1 MAADRQPVLKDM
13 DTTQNPPNT
22 VREAADSPMTWQ
34 QARILIVDDETADI
48 ALLERI
54 LRKEGFVH
62 VKGITDPHLVTTQ
75 VATFR
80 PAVIVLD
87 VKMPFL
93 DGFQVLARLQETR
106 RESFLPVMVTTG
118 SAERSEEHTSE
129 LQSLMRISYAVF
141 CLKKK
146 N

>member
-62 VKGITDPHLVTTQ
+62 GNGITDTTLVTTQ
-75 VATFR
+75 VETFR
-80 PAVIVLD
+80 TAVIVLAA
-87 VKMPFL
+87 KM
-93 DGFQVLARLQETR
+93 
-106 RESFLPVMVTTG
+106 
-118 SAERSEEHTSE
+118 RSQKNTYEHQT
-129 LQSLMRISYAVF
+129 
-141 CLKKK
+141 
-146 N
+146 

>member
-93 DGFQVLARLQETR
+93 AGFQVLARLQETR
-106 RESFLPVMVTTG
+106 RESFLTVMVPTG
-118 SAERSEEHTSE
+118 SAGSD
-129 LQSLMRISYAVF
+129 L
-141 CLKKK
+141 CLRPPEPGAQDLAQTPRTHIG
-146 N
+146 

>member
-1 MAADRQPVLKDM
+1 MSICCYLFLLKIRRPPRSTRT
-13 DTTQNPPNT
+13 DTLFPYTTLFRST

-80 PAVIVLD
+80 PAVKIGRAHV
-87 VKMPFL
+87 
-93 DGFQVLARLQETR
+93 
-106 RESFLPVMVTTG
+106 
-118 SAERSEEHTSE
+118 
-129 LQSLMRISYAVF
+129 
-141 CLKKK
+141 
-146 N
+146 

>member
-106 RESFLPVMVTTG
+106 RESFLPVLVSTG
-118 SAERSEEHTSE
+118 SRSAEHPSA
-129 LQSLMRISYAVF
+129 LQSQMRTSY
-141 CLKKK
+141 
-146 N
+146 

>member
-87 VKMPFL
+87 VKM
-93 DGFQVLARLQETR
+93 
-106 RESFLPVMVTTG
+106 
-118 SAERSEEHTSE
+118 RSEEHTSE

-141 CLKKK
+141 CLKKT
-146 N
+146 